1 MVLAQVDDLDPFH
14 LFLWDPIW
22 LEGTAFEINRVVLLM
37 FLASVL
43 CIGFFWLGSRRGSL
57 VPKGV
62 QNVAES
68 AYFFVRDQIA
78 IDVIGPKDGLR
89 FAPYLAT
96 LFFFIFFMNLLE
108 IVPGINFPVT
118 SRMAIPAMLA
128 LLTYVIFNVVGI
140 VKQGPIR
147 YFKDTLFPPGVP
159 LVVKP
164 LLAII
169 ELASVFIFRPLTLAI
184 RLFANMM
191 AGHVLLTIFFLFT
204 NDFLLDE
211 IDLFT
216 VPIGILTA
224 VVAAGLIVFEML
236 VISIQAYIFT
246 MLTAFYIAE
255 SIHGHGEHE
264 EEHAHDVGGAHADP
278 AKPAGPHVTE
288 GMAEVA

>member
-1 MVLAQVDDLDPFH
+1 MVLAQVEDLDPFH

-37 FLASVL
+37 FLASAL
-43 CIGFFWLGSRRGSL
+43 CIAFFWLGARKGSL
-57 VPKGV
+57 VPKGI
-62 QNVAES
+62 QNIAES

-78 IDVIGPKDGLR
+78 IDVIGPKDGLK

-128 LLTYVIFNVVGI
+128 LLTYVIFNAVGI
-140 VKQGPIR
+140 ARQGAWR

-159 LVVKP
+159 MAVKP

-169 ELASVFIFRPLTLAI
+169 EIASVFIFRPLTLAI

-204 NDFLLDE
+204 NGFLITDFNVITLPL
-211 IDLFT
+211 
-216 VPIGILTA
+216 GILTG

-255 SIHGHGEHE
+255 SIHGHGDHDEAYE
-264 EEHAHDVGGAHADP
+264 EEHH
-278 AKPAGPHVTE
+278 
-288 GMAEVA
+288 EVRHET